1 MRNEKNWQNGSSLC
15 THCSA
20 ICGCILIVKV
30 VLELYRPGEKILW
43 RCQPSSTNLGLVN
56 FLKNGQKMVKN
67 LKNQQNGSSLCT
79 YCSVVYG
86 GILKVKLVLELY
98 RPGKKIL
105 WSCQPSSSKLAFAEF
120 LKNCQKMVKKMI
132 KINKTGP
139 VCAPIAQPFM
149 VVF

>member
-1 MRNEKNWQNGSSLC
+1 MKNEKNQQNGSSLC

-43 RCQPSSTNLGLVN
+43 RCQPSSTNLALVN
-56 FLKNGQKMVKN
+56 FLKSSQKMVKN
-67 LKNQQNGSSLCT
+67 LKNQQNRSSLCT

-105 WSCQPSSSKLAFAEF
+105 SSCRPSSSKLAFAEF

-132 KINKTGP
+132 KINKTGQ
-139 VCAPIAQPFM
+139 VCALIAQPFM
-149 VVF
+149 LAF